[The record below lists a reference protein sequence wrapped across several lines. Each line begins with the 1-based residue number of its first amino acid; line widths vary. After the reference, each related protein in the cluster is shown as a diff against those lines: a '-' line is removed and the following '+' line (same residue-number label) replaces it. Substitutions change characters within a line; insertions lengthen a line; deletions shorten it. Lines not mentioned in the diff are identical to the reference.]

1 MDSQD
6 KDLQKVSMEDAAQT
20 AANSEPAIDATV
32 ENADETVNNEVFEKK
47 NYATKAEV
55 LERVKE
61 IAKSEENPDKNEV
74 NYLKT
79 IFYKLHNAEKEA
91 ERNEFIE
98 KGGAAEDFRP
108 ATDDVEESFKAE
120 MAAIKEKRHNI
131 FLEMEEEKQA
141 NLKRKLEIIEEIKGM
156 ATSPDQANK
165 SYQDFKKLQ
174 QEWKEIKN
182 VPATEAAELWRNYQL
197 YVEQFY
203 DLLKLNNEA
212 REYDFKKNLELKT
225 NICEMTEKLAE
236 EDDVVSA
243 FHQLQEFH
251 QQYREIGPVAKE
263 LRDEIWARFKAAS
276 TVINKR
282 HQDHFE
288 KLRSQE
294 NENLE
299 KKTALCEKAEEICK
313 AERANVGDW
322 EKDTKK
328 IIDIQTEWRTIGFAP
343 QKMNVKIFDRFRKAC
358 DEFFAAKSEFFK
370 NIKEEFAENITK
382 KEELVKAANELK
394 ESTDWKATSDK
405 LIKLQAEWKKIG
417 YTPHKVGDRLWKE
430 FNEACNFYFNARK
443 EANKDTRTKERE
455 NLDKKKDVIARIK
468 ALVGSEV
475 ENVQEEVHKLTEEF
489 NSIGFVPFKEK
500 DRIFKEYHEALDKIY
515 DEFNISAA
523 RKHLDNFR
531 SNIKNI
537 AGNGANALDNERTR
551 LVRRL
556 EGLKQDIQNYEN
568 NMGFFRVSNK
578 KGNKLVEEMTR
589 KIQKLHDDMELV
601 KEKIRAI
608 DEQGENE

>member
-1 MDSQD
+1 
-6 KDLQKVSMEDAAQT
+6 MEEAAQT
-20 AANSEPAIDATV
+20 AANSEKAVSTDA
-32 ENADETVNNEVFEKK
+32 ENADEVVNNEVFEKK
-47 NYATKAEV
+47 NYADKAEV
-55 LERVKE
+55 LDRIKE
-61 IAKSEENPDKNEV
+61 IASSEENPDKNEI

-91 ERNEFIE
+91 ERNAFIE
-98 KGGAAEDFRP
+98 NGGAAEDFHP
-108 ATDDVEESFKAE
+108 QTDDIEEAFKAE
-120 MAAIKEKRHNI
+120 MNAIKEKRHNL
-131 FLEMEEEKQA
+131 FLEQEEEKQA

-165 SYQDFKKLQ
+165 SYQEFKKLQ
-174 QEWKEIKN
+174 QEWKDIKN
-182 VPATEAAELWRNYQL
+182 VPATDAAELWRNYQL

-212 REYDFKKNLELKT
+212 REYDFKKNLEIKT

-236 EDDVVSA
+236 EEDVVSA
-243 FHQLQEFH
+243 FHQLQELH
-251 QQYREIGPVAKE
+251 QQYREVGPVAKE

-288 KLRSQE
+288 SLRAQE

-299 KKTALCEKAEEICK
+299 KKTALCEKIEEICK
-313 AERANVGDW
+313 AERANVNDW
-322 EKDTKK
+322 EKDTKR
-328 IIDIQTEWRTIGFAP
+328 IIEIQNEWRTIGFAP
-343 QKMNVKIFDRFRKAC
+343 QKMNVKIFDRFRKTC

-370 NIKEEFAENITK
+370 NIKEEFAENIKK
-382 KEELVKAANELK
+382 KEELIKAAVELK
-394 ESTDWKATSDK
+394 DSTDWKTTSDK
-405 LIKLQAEWKKIG
+405 LIKLQAEWKTIG

-455 NLDKKKDVIARIK
+455 NLDRKKDVIARLK
-468 ALVGSEV
+468 ALAESE
-475 ENVQEEVHKLTEEF
+475 NDNIQEEMHKLIEEF

-500 DRIFKEYHEALDKIY
+500 DKIFKEYHEILDKIHE
-515 DEFNISAA
+515 EFNISVA
-523 RKHLDNFR
+523 RKHLDNFK
-531 SNIKNI
+531 NNLKNI

-556 EGLKQDIQNYEN
+556 DGLKQDIQNYEN
-568 NMGFFRVSNK
+568 NMGFFKVSNK
-578 KGNKLVEEMTR
+578 KGNKLVDEMTR
-589 KIQKLHDDMELV
+589 KIQKLRDDMELV

-608 DEQGENE
+608 DEQEDNE

>member
-20 AANSEPAIDATV
+20 AANSETAVDTTV
-32 ENADETVNNEVFEKK
+32 DNADKTVNNEVFEKK
-47 NYATKAEV
+47 NYASKAEV

-61 IAKSEENPDKNEV
+61 IAHSEENPDKNEV

-91 ERNEFIE
+91 EKLQFVEN
-98 KGGAAEDFRP
+98 GGAAEDFQP
-108 ATDDVEESFKAE
+108 ATDDEEEAFKAE
-120 MAAIKEKRHNI
+120 MAAIKERRHNI
-131 FLEMEEEKQA
+131 FLAQEEEKQA

-156 ATSPDQANK
+156 ATSPDQANR

-174 QEWKEIKN
+174 QEWKDIKN
-182 VPATEAAELWRNYQL
+182 VPATESAELWHNYQL

-212 REYDFKKNLELKT
+212 REYDFKKNLEIKT
-225 NICEMTEKLAE
+225 NICEMTEKLAGE
-236 EDDVVSA
+236 EDVVSA
-243 FHQLQEFH
+243 FHQLQELH
-251 QQYREIGPVAKE
+251 QQYRETGPVAKE
-263 LRDEIWARFKAAS
+263 LRDQIWARFKAAS
-276 TVINKR
+276 TIINKR

-288 KLRSQE
+288 EIKSVE
-294 NENLE
+294 NSNLE

-313 AERANVGDW
+313 SEKANVSDW
-322 EKDTKK
+322 EKETKK
-328 IIDIQTEWRTIGFAP
+328 IIEIQTEWRTIGFAP

-358 DEFFAAKSEFFK
+358 DEFFAAKSAFFK
-370 NIKEEFAENITK
+370 NVKEEFAENISK
-382 KEELVKAANELK
+382 KEALINAANEIK
-394 ESTDWKATSDK
+394 DSTDWKAASDK
-405 LIKLQAEWKKIG
+405 FIKLQAEWKKIG

-430 FNEACNFYFNARK
+430 FNEACNAFFNARK
-443 EANKDTRTKERE
+443 EASKDTRTKERE
-455 NLDKKKDVIARIK
+455 NLDKKKDVIARLK
-468 ALVGSEV
+468 ALIGSEV
-475 ENVQEEVHKLTEEF
+475 ENVQDEVRKLTEEF

-500 DRIFKEYHEALDKIY
+500 DRIFKEYHDALDKIY

-531 SNIKNI
+531 SNIKNM
-537 AGNGANALDNERTR
+537 AGNGGNALDNERTR

-556 EGLKQDIQNYEN
+556 DGLKQDIQNYEN
-568 NMGFFRVSNK
+568 NMGFFKVSNK

-589 KIQKLHDDMELV
+589 KIQKLRDDMELI

-608 DEQGENE
+608 DEQEDNE

>member
-1 MDSQD
+1 
-6 KDLQKVSMEDAAQT
+6 MEEAAQT
-20 AANSEPAIDATV
+20 AANSEKAVSAAA
-32 ENADETVNNEVFEKK
+32 ENADEVVNNEVFEKK
-47 NYATKAEV
+47 NYADKAEV
-55 LERVKE
+55 LARIKE
-61 IAKSEENPDKNEV
+61 IAASEENPDKNEI

-91 ERNEFIE
+91 ERNAFVEN
-98 KGGAAEDFRP
+98 GGAAEDFHP
-108 ATDDVEESFKAE
+108 QTDEIEEAFKAE
-120 MAAIKEKRHNI
+120 MAAIKEKRHNL
-131 FLEMEEEKQA
+131 FVEMEEEKQA

-165 SYQDFKKLQ
+165 SYQEFKKLQ

-182 VPATEAAELWRNYQL
+182 VPATDAAELWRNYQL

-212 REYDFKKNLELKT
+212 REYDFKKNLEIKT

-236 EDDVVSA
+236 EEDVVSA
-243 FHQLQEFH
+243 FHQLQELH

-288 KLRSQE
+288 SLRAQE

-299 KKTALCEKAEEICK
+299 KKTALCEKIEEICK
-313 AERANVGDW
+313 AERANVSDW

-328 IIDIQTEWRTIGFAP
+328 IIEIQNEWRTIGFAP
-343 QKMNVKIFDRFRKAC
+343 QKMNVKIFDRFRKTC
-358 DEFFAAKSEFFK
+358 DEFFASKSEFFK
-370 NIKEEFAENITK
+370 NIKEEFAENIKK
-382 KEELVKAANELK
+382 KEELIKAALELK
-394 ESTDWKATSDK
+394 DSTDWKTTSDK
-405 LIKLQAEWKKIG
+405 LIKLQADWKKIG

-443 EANKDTRTKERE
+443 EANKDTRSKERE
-455 NLDKKKDVIARIK
+455 NLDRKKDVIARLK
-468 ALVGSEV
+468 ALAESE
-475 ENVQEEVHKLTEEF
+475 NDNIQEEMHKLIEEF

-500 DRIFKEYHEALDKIY
+500 DKIFKEYHEILDKIHE
-515 DEFNISAA
+515 EFNVNVA
-523 RKHLDNFR
+523 RKHLDNFK
-531 SNIKNI
+531 NNLKNI

-556 EGLKQDIQNYEN
+556 DGLKQDIQNYEN

-578 KGNKLVEEMTR
+578 KGNKLVDEMTR
-589 KIQKLHDDMELV
+589 KIQKLRDDMELV

-608 DEQGENE
+608 DEEEEN

>member
-1 MDSQD
+1 
-6 KDLQKVSMEDAAQT
+6 MEEAAQT
-20 AANSEPAIDATV
+20 AANSEKAVSAAA
-32 ENADETVNNEVFEKK
+32 ENADEVVNNEVFEKK
-47 NYATKAEV
+47 NYADKAEV
-55 LERVKE
+55 LARIKE
-61 IAKSEENPDKNEV
+61 IAASEENPDKNEI

-91 ERNEFIE
+91 ERNAFVEN
-98 KGGAAEDFRP
+98 GGAAEDFHP
-108 ATDDVEESFKAE
+108 QTDEIEEAFKAE
-120 MAAIKEKRHNI
+120 MAAIKEKRHNL
-131 FLEMEEEKQA
+131 FVEMEEEKQA

-165 SYQDFKKLQ
+165 SYQEFKKLQ

-182 VPATEAAELWRNYQL
+182 VPATDAAELWRNYQL

-212 REYDFKKNLELKT
+212 REYDFKKNLEIKT

-236 EDDVVSA
+236 EEDVVSA
-243 FHQLQEFH
+243 FHQLQELH
-251 QQYREIGPVAKE
+251 QQYREVGPVAKE

-288 KLRSQE
+288 SLRAQE

-299 KKTALCEKAEEICK
+299 KKTALCEKIEEICK
-313 AERANVGDW
+313 AERANVSDW

-328 IIDIQTEWRTIGFAP
+328 IIEIQNEWRTIGFAP
-343 QKMNVKIFDRFRKAC
+343 QKMNVKIFDRFRKTC
-358 DEFFAAKSEFFK
+358 DEFFASKSEFFK
-370 NIKEEFAENITK
+370 NIKEEFAENIKK
-382 KEELVKAANELK
+382 KEELIKAALELK
-394 ESTDWKATSDK
+394 DSTDWKTTSDK
-405 LIKLQAEWKKIG
+405 LIKLQADWKKIG

-443 EANKDTRTKERE
+443 EANKDTRSKERE
-455 NLDKKKDVIARIK
+455 NLDRKKDVIARLK
-468 ALVGSEV
+468 ALAESE
-475 ENVQEEVHKLTEEF
+475 NDNIQEEMHKLIEEF

-500 DRIFKEYHEALDKIY
+500 DKIFKEYHEILDKIHE
-515 DEFNISAA
+515 EFNVNVA
-523 RKHLDNFR
+523 RKHLDNFK
-531 SNIKNI
+531 NNLKNI

-556 EGLKQDIQNYEN
+556 DGLKQDIQNYEN

-578 KGNKLVEEMTR
+578 KGNKLVDEMTR
-589 KIQKLHDDMELV
+589 KIQKLRDDMELV

-608 DEQGENE
+608 DEEEEN